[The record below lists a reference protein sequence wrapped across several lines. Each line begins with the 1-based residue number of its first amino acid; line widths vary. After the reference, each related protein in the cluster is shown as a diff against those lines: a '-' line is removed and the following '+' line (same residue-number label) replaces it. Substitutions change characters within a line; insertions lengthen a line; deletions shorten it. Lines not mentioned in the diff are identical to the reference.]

1 MRVGVG
7 LRTEVIF
14 VGGIIGLNSVLNVFL
29 AFSTLILV
37 AVLLE
42 FVEKIIIFL
51 IRVVVKVGC
60 PFFRTFCF
68 ENYGGRAFLGSDQ
81 P

>member
-42 FVEKIIIFL
+42 FVEKIIIF
-51 IRVVVKVGC
+51 
-60 PFFRTFCF
+60 
-68 ENYGGRAFLGSDQ
+68 
-81 P
+81 